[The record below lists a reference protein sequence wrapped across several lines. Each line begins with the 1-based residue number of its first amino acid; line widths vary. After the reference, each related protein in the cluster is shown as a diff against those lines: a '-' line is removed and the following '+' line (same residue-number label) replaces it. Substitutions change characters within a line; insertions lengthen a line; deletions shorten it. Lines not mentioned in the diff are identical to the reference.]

1 MKRLQSF
8 RGLLAAYWLSERWV
22 EAWAL
27 TVAVLGL
34 TTILS
39 KASVWVATASGDF
52 IGALAGY
59 HTPEDGVDPA
69 ALLLTSALLFLA
81 LHVGRAGGVAFRHF
95 LSTTLHRRAR
105 AWLVGRFDRAILADE
120 RIVFDLMSDR
130 ADDGTRS
137 ARLPDAIDQRLDDCS
152 AGLYAGL
159 IGLAMGLW
167 GAVTSVGFVAQA
179 LLERSVRVPL
189 LDEGAMRL
197 AALIH
202 ETAGLTVDPRPGA
215 YGSALLAFLLILLYV
230 PAVTMAAWL
239 IGRVLERQTL
249 ERQRRDGAWR
259 GELGAMLHRVA
270 QLAASRGERAQRSIN
285 TRLYAGVDRAWARQ
299 NAWGAGMML
308 FNDVH
313 GFLARRLIA
322 YLPALPAFTSGGMV
336 FRDFVATS
344 ELTAEL
350 ISDVS
355 WFINVMPAIATLRAN
370 AGRLAELARA
380 IERVRE
386 RDAFYAETGISR
398 FRRMRSPDVTGLRL
412 RGMALHHR
420 GHAAPAFLQMPA
432 LRLEPGRWACLRG
445 ANGCGKSSLL
455 KAVAGLWPY
464 GEGEILTAPEAGLFF
479 AGQEPDLPDRLSLKA
494 LVAYPEAPERFDDL
508 AAVEVLALVGLEG
521 FLRALHDELH
531 EGHNWRHVLSG
542 GQKQRL
548 VLARILLHRPDV
560 LLLDEATSALDAEAA
575 LSFHET
581 LREAL
586 PEAVVLAVLHGEH
599 MPVDRRGAPF
609 YDTIVEIE
617 DGVAR
622 ASTSR
627 RRAVPNPPVPDPLV
641 PGRRMPVLRVS
652 APAQAPVAS
661 RAAASAR
668 S

>member
-1 MKRLQSF
+1 MQRLQGFS
-8 RGLLAAYWLSERWV
+8 GLLAAYWVSERWL

-27 TVAVLGL
+27 TAAVLAL
-34 TTILS
+34 TTALS

-59 HTPEDGVDPA
+59 HAPEAGVDPA
-69 ALLLTSALLFLA
+69 TLLLTSAFMFLA
-81 LHVGRAGGVAFRHF
+81 LHVGRAGGGAFRHL

-120 RIVFDLMSDR
+120 RIAFDLMSDR
-130 ADDGTRS
+130 ADDGAVP

-167 GAVTSVGFVAQA
+167 GAVASVWFVAAA

-189 LDEGAMRL
+189 LDEGAAAL
-197 AALIH
+197 AAL
-202 ETAGLTVDPRPGA
+202 TQARLGFSVDLTPGEH
-215 YGSALLAFLLILLYV
+215 GSALLAFLLILVYV
-230 PAVTMAAWL
+230 PAVTMMAWL
-239 IGRVLERQTL
+239 IGRVLERLTL
-249 ERQRRDGAWR
+249 ERQKRDGAWR

-270 QLAASRGERAQRSIN
+270 QLAASRGERAQRAIN

-299 NAWGAGMML
+299 NVWGAGMML

-322 YLPALPAFTSGGMV
+322 YLPALPAFTSGAIG
-336 FRDFVATS
+336 FRTFVASS

-370 AGRLAELARA
+370 AGRLTDLARA

-398 FRRMRSPDVTGLRL
+398 FRQVRAAGVAGLRL
-412 RGMALHHR
+412 HGVALRHR
-420 GHAAPAFLQMPA
+420 GHLAPPFLGVPT
-432 LRLEPGRWACLRG
+432 LRLRPGQWACLRG
-445 ANGCGKSSLL
+445 QNGCGKSSLL

-464 GEGEILTAPEAGLFF
+464 GEGEIATAPGARLFF
-479 AGQEPDLPDRLSLKA
+479 AGQEPDLPDRLTLKA
-494 LVAYPEAPERFDDL
+494 LVAYPEAADDFDDL
-508 AAVEVLALVGLEG
+508 AVAEVLALAGLGG
-521 FLRALHDELH
+521 FVRALHDELH
-531 EGHNWRHVLSG
+531 QGHNWRHVLSG

-560 LLLDEATSALDAEAA
+560 LLLDEATSALDAEAVVT
-575 LSFHET
+575 FHET
-581 LREAL
+581 LRETL
-586 PEAVVLAVLHGEH
+586 PEAVVLAVLHGER
-599 MPVDRRGAPF
+599 MPADPQGAPF
-609 YDTIVEIE
+609 YDTVVEIE
-617 DGVAR
+617 DGLGLPGPARPPLQVA
-622 ASTSR
+622 ALPR
-627 RRAVPNPPVPDPLV
+627 RRP
-641 PGRRMPVLRVS
+641 
-652 APAQAPVAS
+652 
-661 RAAASAR
+661 AAAMASL
-668 S
+668 